1 MKINKLTLFIKRKL
15 NNICLAT
22 RETRFSISWLFTQ
35 RRDFYPSL
43 SLNFIQ
49 YLIFYSLA
57 CLSYIYKPQNNIQK
71 RPNSLK
77 NGISY
82 FLPPVIRRGGDLLF
96 RVPVVN

>member
-1 MKINKLTLFIKRKL
+1 MAIYLKKRFL
-15 NNICLAT
+15 SL
-22 RETRFSISWLFTQ
+22 
-35 RRDFYPSL
+35 SL

-49 YLIFYSLA
+49 YLIFYSPA
-57 CLSYIYKPQNNIQK
+57 CLSYIYKPKNNIQK

-77 NGISY
+77 NCISY